1 MKMKPV
7 VCKFGG
13 SSLADGTNIM
23 RVCEILNANPARK
36 YVVVSAPGKRYSG
49 DIKVTD
55 LLYACYR
62 EAQEGG
68 DCSQTFSKIRKRF
81 TSIVEELGMDSFDI
95 KSILDATEQEIDERK
110 SADFTASRGEYLNA
124 RIIAAKLGRAFI
136 DAKDIIF
143 FDEKGAFDEKR
154 SYAAIEQAL
163 QDSGDAVI
171 PGFYGTDAQGNIKT
185 FSRGGSDISGSI
197 VARAMNAEVYE
208 NWTDV
213 SGFLACDPRIV
224 NNPQKIEVISFKEL
238 RELSYMGANVLHA
251 DSIFPVRKGDI
262 PIKIKNTFRPMDAG
276 TLILPSKKYV
286 AQGNIVTGIAGK
298 KDFTVI
304 FLEKSMMNAEIGF
317 ARKVLSVLENHRICF
332 EHMPSG
338 IDTLSLVIE
347 SRYLSDGVLDQLL
360 EEIRASVSPDYIRVL
375 ENIALVA
382 TVGHGMASSIGTSA
396 RLFGA
401 LSEAGINVRM
411 IDQGSSEM
419 NIIVGIDNEDYEKC
433 VRAIYHQFFVSGA
446 GQKQE

>member
-68 DCSQTFSKIRKRF
+68 DCSQTFAKIRKRF

-411 IDQGSSEM
+411 IDQGSSEK
-419 NIIVGIDNEDYEKC
+419 NIIVVIDNGDNDKR
-433 VRAIYHQFFVSGA
+433 VSAIYHQFFVSGA